1 MNLHNYNIFLILTKF
16 EGNDT
21 LTTIEYRIPL
31 SSTIN
36 DSLYDLENVLFIA
49 NHSINKTTENK
60 VIGVYNIIYRFKY
73 IINLSPYFLSST
85 FFSNLD
91 YQKDLNAYIVS
102 NNTKLTDLKVNLD
115 VNLRLISFDAIIN
128 LYKKIILKNITQN
141 LEISTLRYTQEN
153 NKTPIQIVRKTIKIS
168 KREIS
173 KNSRKK

>member
-1 MNLHNYNIFLILTKF
+1 M
-16 EGNDT
+16 
-21 LTTIEYRIPL
+21 
-31 SSTIN
+31 
-36 DSLYDLENVLFIA
+36 
-49 NHSINKTTENK
+49 
-60 VIGVYNIIYRFKY
+60 IGVYNIIYRFKY